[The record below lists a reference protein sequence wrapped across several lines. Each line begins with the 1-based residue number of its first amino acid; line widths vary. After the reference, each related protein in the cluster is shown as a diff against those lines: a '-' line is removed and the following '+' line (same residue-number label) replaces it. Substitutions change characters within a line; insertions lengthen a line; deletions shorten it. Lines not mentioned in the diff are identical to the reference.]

1 MILYILIVSFR
12 ENQVI
17 SVSFYI
23 FCMQN
28 ASNTCFLLPV
38 FLLID
43 VILVPSFF
51 KTFKMTVQ
59 KYQTD
64 RMIDRPAIENKV
76 VILPWLETHPPASL

>member
-1 MILYILIVSFR
+1 MILYILLVSLR
-12 ENQVI
+12 ENQVS
-17 SVSFYI
+17 SVSLYF

-28 ASNTCFLLPV
+28 ASNTCFLIPV

-43 VILVPSFF
+43 VIQVPSFF

-76 VILPWLETHPPASL
+76 VILPWPGTHPPASL